1 MADPNNSNS
10 ASETP
15 QQRCDITFS
24 LTVQR
29 KGRQISHTFDIDVE
43 ADATRVESTDSGA
56 PTKRVIDQRPEVRT
70 ERFTDLRENREILH
84 RETCRAQDGQWITKE
99 VMHDGGN
106 VRADRVTVATRYGV
120 PLHSTERHLS
130 CNRVVFESVTTYTVE
145 GGPNTTIKK
154 YHDFEGGFLARTENI
169 LWHPSGTAAVSEIS
183 LFDNTGAE
191 RQFSKIIHDDM
202 GIHRWEERTT
212 FSGGSHNIPLAQEI
226 ILYNRSGKEA
236 YRDAVYYDQYGQV
249 AQRVSDF
256 VSNLQQIA
264 DNAKSPRVCD
274 PSAVTTD
281 EAVPAIQKPVAEKP
295 KQQDEQPE
303 ENFKVRNILKRSNV

>member
-1 MADPNNSNS
+1 MAEETNSSSAANS
-10 ASETP
+10 TP
-15 QQRCDITFS
+15 QERCDITFS
-24 LTVQR
+24 LAIKR
-29 KGRQISHTFDIDVE
+29 EGRQIKHTFDVDVE
-43 ADATRVESTDSGA
+43 TDSTRVESVDSTA
-56 PTKRVIDQRPEVRT
+56 PTRRVVDQRPEVRT
-70 ERFTDLRENREILH
+70 ERFYDLRDQREVLNRE
-84 RETCRAQDGQWITKE
+84 TTRAQDGQWITRE

-106 VRADRVTVATRYGV
+106 VRADRITVATRYGV

-130 CNRVVFESVTTYTVE
+130 ANRVIFEAVTTYTVE
-145 GGPNTTIKK
+145 GGANTTIKK
-154 YHDFEGGFLARTENI
+154 YFDFEGGHLTRTENI

-183 LFDNTGAE
+183 CYDTAGSE

-236 YRDAVYYDQYGQV
+236 YRDAVYYDQFGQV

-264 DNAKSPRVCD
+264 ENAQAPRVSD
-274 PSAVTTD
+274 PDATPTIAQKVIVQPSSTPQPPARNQEDT
-281 EAVPAIQKPVAEKP
+281 EA
-295 KQQDEQPE
+295 KQ
-303 ENFKVRNILKRSNV
+303 LKRVN